1 MDELTLKG
9 RKIAGGVVEG
19 EALVTDDAICF
30 LPGEIDQNAGAI
42 LERNHQ
48 LEGVS
53 FAGKILVFPN
63 GKGSTAGSFG
73 LYRLMKC
80 NVAPKGI
87 INIKAESITA
97 IGAIISNI
105 PMVDSLT
112 QDPTKLIK
120 NGDFVKI
127 DADHGTVTIRHK
139 AA

>member
-9 RKIAGGVVEG
+9 RKISGGVVEG
-19 EALVTDDAICF
+19 EALVTQEPICF

-42 LERNHQ
+42 LEARHQ

-73 LYRLMKC
+73 LYRLMKR
-80 NVAPKGI
+80 NVAPRAI

-105 PMVDSLT
+105 PMVDSLA
-112 QDPTKLIK
+112 QDPTKVIRT
-120 NGDFVKI
+120 GDLVRV
-127 DADHGTVTIRHK
+127 DGDRGTVTVRHQS
-139 AA
+139 A